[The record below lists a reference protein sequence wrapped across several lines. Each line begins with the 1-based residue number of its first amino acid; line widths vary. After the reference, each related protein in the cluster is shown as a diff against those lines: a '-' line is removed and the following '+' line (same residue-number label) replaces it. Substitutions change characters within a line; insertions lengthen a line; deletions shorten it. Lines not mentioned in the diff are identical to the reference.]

1 MKPWEIIGLITA
13 TFAGLGIFA
22 GGVGYLWSMFRGGA
36 DSQTKFWKEQ
46 VDGYK
51 SMIAEKDARTSS
63 QINDLSRQVGE
74 LRGQLN
80 EKTNQAKEY
89 LEILQNRNPEMQK
102 FMETL
107 TAVAQ
112 QSQQF
117 MKENVVFQ
125 KEQAG
130 IMEEIRASMANINTR
145 LEAVDK
151 DFKIEAT
158 VSKAA

>member
-1 MKPWEIIGLITA
+1 MKPWEIIGLVSAAFT
-13 TFAGLGIFA
+13 GLGVFA
-22 GGVGYLWSMFRGGA
+22 GGIGYLWNLFRGGA
-36 DSQTKFWKEQ
+36 DNQTEFWKKQAE
-46 VDGYK
+46 GYK
-51 SMIAEKDARTSS
+51 EMMKEKDAKTSDS
-63 QINDLSRQVGE
+63 INDLNRQVGE

-89 LEILQNRNPEMQK
+89 LDILQNRNPEMQK

-130 IMEEIRASMANINTR
+130 IMEEIRAFMSNINTH
-145 LEAVDK
+145 LEATDK
-151 DFKIEAT
+151 DLKIEAT
-158 VSKAA
+158 VSKAV